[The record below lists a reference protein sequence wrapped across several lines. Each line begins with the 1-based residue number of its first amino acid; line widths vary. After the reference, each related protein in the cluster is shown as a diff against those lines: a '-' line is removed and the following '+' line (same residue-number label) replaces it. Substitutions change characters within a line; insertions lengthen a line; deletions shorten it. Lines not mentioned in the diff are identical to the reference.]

1 MRSKLNIRMS
11 NLLINLAIV
20 SLLFWQAKMR
30 QIYVI
35 FLDCR
40 IDGK

>member
-20 SLLFWQAKMR
+20 SLLFCQAKMR

-35 FLDCR
+35 VIDYR
-40 IDGK
+40 IDLK

>member
-20 SLLFWQAKMR
+20 SLFFLQAKMR
-30 QIYVI
+30 QIYVKLI
-35 FLDCR
+35 DCR
-40 IDGK
+40 IDRK